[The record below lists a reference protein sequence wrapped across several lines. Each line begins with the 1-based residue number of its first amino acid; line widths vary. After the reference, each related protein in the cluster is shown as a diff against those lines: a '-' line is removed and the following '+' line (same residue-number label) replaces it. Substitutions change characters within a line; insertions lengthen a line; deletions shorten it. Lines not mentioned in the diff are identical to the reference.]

1 MSYLVNMVYL
11 MSVNKDFRFS
21 PPIWGEF
28 NTTTTLLSDLELV
41 YHILDFNFGTKYL
54 FVLNVL
60 FVVLLRDTARL
71 SYIS

>member
-1 MSYLVNMVYL
+1 MVYL
-11 MSVNKDFRFS
+11 MWVNKDFRFS

-41 YHILDFNFGTKYL
+41 YQSLDFNFGTKYL

-60 FVVLLRDTARL
+60 FVVLLRDTAWL